1 MSSDLG
7 DIIGAPWSRAEYAR
21 RVESVVLRYERML
34 RLFDRPIPELT
45 VRLLL
50 EHPGALRESTALDR
64 KEIESRLESAPWELM
79 RWLAPDVAVD
89 GLDGR
94 LPNGAKLAVD
104 AEGRPVVLFPTEWAI
119 RYFQKQHPDVALSDV
134 PFAGGSPVQVSR
146 QSGDA

>member
-1 MSSDLG
+1 LQFEVVQYRLQSEY
-7 DIIGAPWSRAEYAR
+7 GA
-21 RVESVVLRYERML
+21 
-34 RLFDRPIPELT
+34 
-45 VRLLL
+45 
-50 EHPGALRESTALDR
+50 
-64 KEIESRLESAPWELM
+64 ESRLESAPWELM

-134 PFAGGSPVQVSR
+134 PFAA
-146 QSGDA
+146 GDAVTRQG